1 MPKFLL
7 DENLSQETASF
18 LHALGY
24 DTKTAVQFRLAGI
37 EDQKVADKAAETKR
51 ILITLDLDFG
61 EMYYFGTSKKLGV
74 VILRLKNQTV
84 ESVNSTLKKLLD
96 SQLLDKK
103 VNRSALFVVDEEK
116 IRIRRKPSF

>member
-1 MPKFLL
+1 MLKFLL

-24 DTKTAVQFRLAGI
+24 DTKTIAQFRLTGA
-37 EDQKVADKAAETKR
+37 EDQKVADKAAATKR

-74 VILRLKNQTV
+74 VILRLKNQTI

-96 SQLLDKK
+96 SQLLNKK
-103 VNRSALFVVDEEK
+103 INRSALFVVDEEK
-116 IRIRRKPSF
+116 IRIRRKPLF